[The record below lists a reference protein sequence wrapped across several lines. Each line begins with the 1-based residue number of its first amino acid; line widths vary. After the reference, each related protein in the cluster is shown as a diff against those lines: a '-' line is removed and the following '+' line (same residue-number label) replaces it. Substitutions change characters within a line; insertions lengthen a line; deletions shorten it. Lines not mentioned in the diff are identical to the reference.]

1 MENAITRGQSA
12 RLPEEDRG
20 QQLGPHP
27 ARDLALIR
35 SRHRTGLLVLGLSTV
50 LMAVANIR
58 VRPDDPL
65 LWFGGL
71 AAPVSTVVAYRLLG
85 RARTRTAVSAHIVTE
100 LSFLIALG
108 AVGSFLTGQLTP
120 ETLPTNPGRLLTLL
134 LVFVCA
140 TTLPWS
146 PWAQASFC
154 AVTYAIDIVTAR
166 MVFGDFRGMTSV
178 PGVAMFVSLLASVY
192 VVAQT
197 DRYRRQRQRAEVEMK
212 RAKEAA
218 EAANRAKGEFV
229 ANVSH
234 EVRTPVNV
242 IIGML
247 DMVLDSELASEQR
260 SNLDRARA
268 ASTNLLAIIN
278 DILDASKIEAGKM
291 SVETV
296 EMDLRR
302 TIEEALDLLGPAAAK
317 KGLSLRCVVP
327 QPLPACVGDPVRLR
341 QILVN
346 LLGNAVKFT
355 NRGEVVLTVDL
366 PWADEGGPSDA
377 AASSLVHFSVR
388 DSGIGIAP
396 ERQAKI
402 FEPFEQGDGSTTRTY
417 GGTGLGLPICAQ
429 LVALM
434 DGRIWVESE
443 PGRGS
448 TFHFTARLQ
457 IPKESPRVHPEP
469 VIIAGKA
476 NAA

>member
-1 MENAITRGQSA
+1 MADAFSRRQLV
-12 RLPEEDRG
+12 RLEKDGDRTT
-20 QQLGPHP
+20 GP
-27 ARDLALIR
+27 ALSRDLALIR
-35 SRHRTGLLVLGLSTV
+35 SRHRAGLFVLGLSTA

-71 AAPVSTVVAYRLLG
+71 AAPVSVVIAYRLLG
-85 RARTRTAVSAHIVTE
+85 RARTRTAVSVQIVTE
-100 LSFLIALG
+100 LSVVIALG
-108 AVGSFLTGQLTP
+108 AIGSFLTGQLTP

-154 AVTYAIDIVTAR
+154 AVTYTIDIVTAR
-166 MVFGDFRGMTSV
+166 MVFGDFRGVTSV

-234 EVRTPVNV
+234 EVRNPVNV

-247 DMVLDSELASEQR
+247 DMVLDSDLASEQR
-260 SNLDRARA
+260 SNLDRARG

-291 SVETV
+291 WVETV
-296 EMDLRR
+296 EMDLGR
-302 TIEEALDLLGPAAAK
+302 TIEEALDLLGPAAAQ

-327 QPLPACVGDPVRLR
+327 QPLPACVHGDPARLR

-355 NRGEVVLTVDL
+355 AVGEVVLTVDV

-377 AASSLVHFSVR
+377 AAASLVHFSVR

-429 LVALM
+429 LAALM
-434 DGRIWVESE
+434 DGRIWVESD

-448 TFHFTARLQ
+448 TFHFTARLR
-457 IPKESPRVHPEP
+457 IPEESLRGHPQP
-469 VIIAGKA
+469 MNMAGKA
-476 NAA
+476 HAA